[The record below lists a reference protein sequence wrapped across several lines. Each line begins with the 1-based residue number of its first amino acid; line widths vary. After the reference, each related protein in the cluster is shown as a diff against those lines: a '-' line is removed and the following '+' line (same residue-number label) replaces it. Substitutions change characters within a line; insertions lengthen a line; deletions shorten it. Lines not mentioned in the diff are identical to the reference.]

1 MIRRETLTGIGA
13 IADWQSGEV
22 PMWRRAAEE
31 MGCQMMR
38 TCGLDALVGATT
50 LCTEGDCPFWE
61 PGGAVLEG
69 RCAFEKLDLT
79 RRPAVVA
86 ELLRLRE
93 VLAAAAPGED
103 GKARHSY
110 HRLLNESGE
119 E

>member
-1 MIRRETLTGIGA
+1 MTRPCR
-13 IADWQSGEV
+13 
-22 PMWRRAAEE
+22 
-31 MGCQMMR
+31 
-38 TCGLDALVGATT
+38 LDALAGATT

-69 RCAFEKLDLT
+69 RCAFERIDLT
-79 RRPAVVA
+79 RRPAVVD

-93 VLAAAAPGED
+93 VLVAAAPGED
-103 GKARHSY
+103 GSARHSY